1 MGCRPTICSRIAIGG
16 GVIGL
21 TPPWP
26 GLWGP
31 WDSSGVTDK
40 DQARGSAGRAGAA
53 AAPERVGPR
62 DEAALLRQRNAE
74 LTAALG
80 ELRAYYEDLLS
91 SLQDGV
97 IILDPAGRI
106 VSLNQAAEELTGFSG
121 SQVAGR
127 LIGEVFP
134 PPAPLSSLAAKTAG
148 QGRSHA
154 DFDAAL
160 TRADGSRL
168 TVSAVASQVSNPR
181 GESRGIV
188 LVLRDTSRVRELE
201 EHLRR
206 SERLAALGILA
217 AGVAH
222 EIRNPLVGVRGAAQ
236 LLEREPDFPP
246 ALREFTGIII
256 REVDRL
262 NRIVGDLLAFAGQRP
277 LRIQSC
283 NVHRVMEEALRLEEA
298 GLQARAVAVLRR
310 YDPQLPAVAG
320 DPERL
325 LQVFLNL
332 IRNGAEAMA
341 GGAGELQIRTRFERV
356 APQCGGRAAAVVE
369 FADRGPGI
377 PAELQAQLF
386 NPFFTTKAE
395 GTGLG
400 LPISLRIVEEHG
412 GAMEVQ
418 SQLGQGSTFRVL
430 LPIAADDEGRGA

>member
-1 MGCRPTICSRIAIGG
+1 
-16 GVIGL
+16 
-21 TPPWP
+21 
-26 GLWGP
+26 
-31 WDSSGVTDK
+31 VTDK
-40 DQARGSAGRAGAA
+40 DQARGAAGRPAAA
-53 AAPERVGPR
+53 AAPEPGAPR
-62 DEAALLRQRNAE
+62 DEAAALRQRNAE
-74 LTAALG
+74 LTAALE
-80 ELRAYYEDLLS
+80 ELRASYEDLLS

-106 VSLNQAAEELTGFSG
+106 VSLNQAAEEMTGFSG

-127 LIGEVFP
+127 PIGEVFP
-134 PPAPLSSLAAKTAG
+134 PPAPLAALVAKTAE

-154 DFDAAL
+154 DFDATL
-160 TRADGSRL
+160 TRADGARL

-181 GESRGIV
+181 GESRGSV

-201 EHLRR
+201 EHLGR

-222 EIRNPLVGVRGAAQ
+222 EVRNPLVGVRGAAQ
-236 LLEREPDFPP
+236 LLEREPSFPP

-262 NRIVGDLLAFAGQRP
+262 DRIVGDLLAFAGHRP

-283 NVHRVMEEALRLEEA
+283 NVHRVMEEALRLEGSGLHA
-298 GLQARAVAVLRR
+298 GGVAVVRR

-332 IRNGAEAMA
+332 IKNGAEAMA
-341 GGAGELQIRTRFERV
+341 GAAGELQIRTRYERA

-369 FADRGPGI
+369 FVDRGPGI
-377 PAELQAQLF
+377 PAEIQAQLF
-386 NPFFTTKAE
+386 NPFFTTKAG

-412 GAMEVQ
+412 GALEVQ
-418 SQLGQGSTFRVL
+418 TQMGQGSTFRVL
-430 LPIAADDEGRGA
+430 LPIAADDEGGGA

>member
-1 MGCRPTICSRIAIGG
+1 MDAQKERLRLLEQVAC
-16 GVIGL
+16 L
-21 TPPWP
+21 T
-26 GLWGP
+26 
-31 WDSSGVTDK
+31 
-40 DQARGSAGRAGAA
+40 Q
-53 AAPERVGPR
+53 
-62 DEAALLRQRNAE
+62 QNAE
-74 LTAALG
+74 LSAALR

-121 SQVAGR
+121 SQIAGR

-134 PPAPLSSLAAKTAG
+134 PPAPLSSLVARTAG

-154 DFDAAL
+154 DFDATL
-160 TRADGSRL
+160 IRADRVRL
-168 TVSAVASQVSNPR
+168 TVSTVASLVSNPH
-181 GESRGIV
+181 GESRGVV
-188 LVLRDTSRVRELE
+188 LVLRDLSRVKELE
-201 EHLRR
+201 EQVRR
-206 SERLAALGILA
+206 SDRLAALGILA

-222 EIRNPLVGVRGAAQ
+222 EVRNPLVGVRAAAQ
-236 LLEREPDFPP
+236 LMEREPGFPP
-246 ALREFTGIII
+246 SLQEFTGIII

-262 NRIVGDLLAFAGQRP
+262 NRLVGDLLAFAGPRP

-283 NVHRVMEEALRLEEA
+283 NVNQVVEEALRLEESGLRA
-298 GLQARAVAVLRR
+298 GGVTVVRR
-310 YDPQLPAVAG
+310 YDPAMPPVGG

-341 GGAGELQIRTRFERV
+341 GGTGELQLRTRFERV

-369 FADRGPGI
+369 IGDRGPGI
-377 PAELQAQLF
+377 LPEIQVQLF
-386 NPFFTTKAE
+386 NPFFTTKDG

-412 GAMEVQ
+412 GAIEVQ
-418 SQLGQGSTFRVL
+418 SEVGQGTTLRVL
-430 LPIAADDEGRGA
+430 LPIAPDGEGARA